1 MAWYDFIL
9 DPFIEMVEG
18 WINDAF
24 AFLKRIVRSALS
36 AITNV
41 FKKIFGYITDWI
53 KKPLDGISIMI
64 ENFRRIVCLLGS
76 FPKRAR
82 NVTSGLKDI
91 FEGVGMKWMDLGTAF
106 YLGFASIGDLLKY
119 SAEYLNSRLQCGLK
133 FIKNFYRCFL
143 FYILDI
149 IGKILYLVPTVIIFL
164 LRNIFNV
171 DLRPTEESFWEGME
185 ILNEYF
191 FKLTGGHHLIHF
203 SSSVRN
209 DCYVCKR
216 LTDEAVGKQAQKV
229 KTTFTETIP
238 NVMSS
243 GPGQKRIIRGGDK
256 FKEAGKT
263 WVREPSEVK

>member
-143 FYILDI
+143 FYILDS
-149 IGKILYLVPTVIIFL
+149 ILFL
-164 LRNIFNV
+164 L
-171 DLRPTEESFWEGME
+171 L
-185 ILNEYF
+185 LYF
-191 FKLTGGHHLIHF
+191 F
-203 SSSVRN
+203 
-209 DCYVCKR
+209 
-216 LTDEAVGKQAQKV
+216 
-229 KTTFTETIP
+229 
-238 NVMSS
+238 
-243 GPGQKRIIRGGDK
+243 
-256 FKEAGKT
+256 
-263 WVREPSEVK
+263 